1 MGGVSPN
8 GTWQAWLTMGAP
20 AIMVVPCY
28 DEATRLRDASI
39 DELLDGSTAELL
51 FVDDGSNDA
60 TPERLAAVE
69 RRHPDRVQIE
79 RLPSNRGKGEAV
91 RHGLLLALD
100 RGAPIVGYCDADFA
114 TPPSEVARLIAT
126 VDERDVDAV
135 LGSRVALLG
144 TNVHRSTLRHY
155 LGRVFAT
162 AASLAIGLT
171 VYDTQ
176 CGAKAFRDTPELRA
190 ALERPFAARW
200 AFDVE
205 LLARLHRGDGRV
217 DGLPADRLLEL
228 PLHTWRDMPGSKLTA
243 GAAARAAL
251 DLVFIA
257 RSSAGAGR
265 INPLAAGRRGLHTAQ
280 RPAGLQRRGVR

>member
-1 MGGVSPN
+1 
-8 GTWQAWLTMGAP
+8 MGAP
-20 AIMVVPCY
+20 AIIVVPCY

-39 DELLDGSTAELL
+39 DELLDGSAAELL

-60 TPERLAAVE
+60 TPQRLAAIE
-69 RRHPDRVQIE
+69 HRHPDRVQTE
-79 RLPSNRGKGEAV
+79 QLPSNRGKGEAV

-144 TNVHRSTLRHY
+144 TDVHRSAVRHY

-176 CGAKAFRDTPELRA
+176 CGAKAFRDTLALRA

-205 LLARLHRGDGRV
+205 LLARLHRGTARV
-217 DGLPADRLLEL
+217 DGIAKDRLLEL
-228 PLHTWRDMPGSKLTA
+228 PLRSWRDVPGSKLTIR
-243 GAAARAAL
+243 AAARAAL
-251 DLVFIA
+251 DLAFIA
-257 RSSAGAGR
+257 RERARAG
-265 INPLAAGRRGLHTAQ
+265 
-280 RPAGLQRRGVR
+280 